1 MTSHGMNKEV
11 YMSQA
16 IIPPPED
23 LENKFSTKH
32 IIVDSRDRNRHTYP
46 NPSKYSIA
54 FDEPFDHVHSVELT
68 VYDFPFNEYN
78 ITEFNNVLHVN
89 EIDYEIPA
97 GKYTESEL
105 EDALNLLPTGITFD
119 YDEKKR
125 KFKISGVG
133 KIKCKSDNKEVIVTI
148 YSNNPTKPGTKS
160 ATKPEGEPNKGW
172 TVGEIMTDYINIES
186 DIDDYP
192 AYKPNES
199 LGESLG
205 TETYYIPFHTY
216 RENTIAQVLGFDA
229 IDYEVTTTE
238 FFCPFPLNLNAR
250 PNYIIMYLGRTKLYF
265 SQNNKA
271 HQSFAIIRP
280 SNKENV
286 VKLGN
291 ELITKVYNPPIDMKK
306 MDFKFVDYN
315 GRLYDF
321 QNQEHSFELKVKC
334 FKQTPKYNNIFK

>member
-1 MTSHGMNKEV
+1 MTSHGMNNDV

-89 EIDYEIPA
+89 GEDHKIPA

-105 EDALNLLPTGITFD
+105 EDALNFLSTDITFD

-133 KIKCKSDNKEVIVTI
+133 IIKCKSDNKEVIVTI
-148 YSNNPTKPGTKS
+148 YSNNPSKPGTKS
-160 ATKPEGEPNKGW
+160 ATKPEGEPNP
-172 TVGEIMTDYINIES
+172 D
-186 DIDDYP
+186 
-192 AYKPNES
+192 YKPNES
-199 LGESLG
+199 LGESIG
-205 TETYYIPFHTY
+205 TEKYYIPIYTY

-229 IDYEVTTTE
+229 IDYEVPTDTE
-238 FFCPFPLNLNAR
+238 CPFPLNLNAR

>member
-1 MTSHGMNKEV
+1 MTSHGVNNDV

-23 LENKFSTKH
+23 LINKFSTKH
-32 IIVDSRDRNRHTYP
+32 IIVDSRDRNRHKYP
-46 NPSKYSIA
+46 HPSKYSFA
-54 FDEPFDHVHSVELT
+54 FDEPFDNVHSVELT
-68 VYDFPFNEYN
+68 VYDFQFNEYN
-78 ITEFNNVLHVN
+78 ITVFNNILHVN
-89 EIDYEIPA
+89 GTDYIVPA

-105 EDALNLLPTGITFD
+105 VDALNSSLGGIMTFS
-119 YDEKKR
+119 YVEKKR
-125 KFKISGVG
+125 QIKINVGVG
-133 KIKCKSDNKEVIVTI
+133 VEIKCKSDDKPITVPI
-148 YSNNPTKPGTKS
+148 YSNNPTIPGTKT
-160 ATKPEGEPNKGW
+160 ATKPDGEPNRNGF
-172 TVGEIMTDYINIES
+172 TYDDIE
-186 DIDDYP
+186 YP
-192 AYKPNES
+192 AYKPNDP
-199 LGESLG
+199 LGAQLG
-205 TETYYIPFHTY
+205 SETYYIPIHTY

-229 IDYEVTTTE
+229 IDYEVTTDTE
-238 FFCPFPLNLNAR
+238 CPFPLNLNAR

-265 SQNNKA
+265 SQNNNA

>member
-1 MTSHGMNKEV
+1 MTSHGMNNDV

-32 IIVDSRDRNRHTYP
+32 IIVDSRDRNRQTYP

-54 FDEPFDHVHSVELT
+54 FDEPFVNVHSAELT

-89 EIDYEIPA
+89 GEDHKIPA
-97 GKYTESEL
+97 GKYTVSEL

-125 KFKISGVG
+125 KFKISGGG
-133 KIKCKSDNKEVIVTI
+133 KINCKSDDEEVTVTI
-148 YSNNPTKPGTKS
+148 YSNNPTIPGTKT
-160 ATKPEGEPNKGW
+160 ATKPEGEPNRIGYTYETK
-172 TVGEIMTDYINIES
+172 N
-186 DIDDYP
+186 YP
-192 AYKPNES
+192 KYDPNVP
-199 LGESLG
+199 LGASVG
-205 TETYYIPFHTY
+205 TETYNIPIHTY

-229 IDYEVTTTE
+229 IDKVITGAEE
-238 FFCPFPLNLNAR
+238 FCPFPVNLNAR

-265 SQNNKA
+265 SQNNNA

-280 SNKENV
+280 SNKENI

-291 ELITKVYNPPIDMKK
+291 ELITKVYNPPIDLKK

>member
-1 MTSHGMNKEV
+1 MTSHGMNNEV

-89 EIDYEIPA
+89 DIDYEIPA

-105 EDALNLLPTGITFD
+105 KYELNLLQTGITFD

-125 KFKISGVG
+125 KFKISGG
-133 KIKCKSDNKEVIVTI
+133 GIIKCKSDNEEVTVTI
-148 YSNNPTKPGTKS
+148 YSNNPSVPDTKT
-160 ATKPEGEPNKGW
+160 ATKPEGEPNRNGF
-172 TVGEIMTDYINIES
+172 TYEGERYQKYD
-186 DIDDYP
+186 
-192 AYKPNES
+192 PNDR
-199 LGESLG
+199 LGEKLG
-205 TETYYIPFHTY
+205 DETYNIPIHTY

-229 IDYEVTTTE
+229 IDYDITTDTE
-238 FFCPFPLNLNAR
+238 CPFPLNLNAR

>member
-1 MTSHGMNKEV
+1 
-11 YMSQA
+11 
-16 IIPPPED
+16 
-23 LENKFSTKH
+23 
-32 IIVDSRDRNRHTYP
+32 
-46 NPSKYSIA
+46 
-54 FDEPFDHVHSVELT
+54 VELT

-89 EIDYEIPA
+89 GEDYEIPA

-105 EDALNLLPTGITFD
+105 KYELNLLQTQTGITFD

-160 ATKPEGEPNKGW
+160 ATKPEGEPNNKGW
-172 TVGEIMTDYINIES
+172 TVSEINTDYIDFES
-186 DIDDYP
+186 DIDERYRHP
-192 AYKPNES
+192 AYDPNES
-199 LGESLG
+199 LGESIG
-205 TETYYIPFHTY
+205 TEKYYIPIYTY

-229 IDYEVTTTE
+229 IEYEVPTDTE
-238 FFCPFPLNLNAR
+238 CPFPLNLNAR

>member
-1 MTSHGMNKEV
+1 MTSHGINNDV

-23 LENKFSTKH
+23 MENKFSTKH
-32 IIVDSRDRNRHTYP
+32 LIVDSRDRNIHTYP

-54 FDEPFDHVHSVELT
+54 FDEPFNHVHSVELT

-78 ITEFNNVLHVN
+78 ITDFNNVLHVN
-89 EIDYEIPA
+89 GNDHTIPA
-97 GKYTESEL
+97 GKYTEPEL
-105 EDALNLLPTGITFD
+105 VDALNSSFDGIMTFS
-119 YDEKKR
+119 YDEKTMR
-125 KFKISGVG
+125 IKINVIGEVE
-133 KIKCKSDNKEVIVTI
+133 IKCKSDDKPITVPI
-148 YSNNPTKPGTKS
+148 YYNNPSIPGTKTAS
-160 ATKPEGEPNKGW
+160 NPEGEPNRVPGNY
-172 TVGEIMTDYINIES
+172 ENEEYQAYNP
-186 DIDDYP
+186 DDP
-192 AYKPNES
+192 
-199 LGESLG
+199 LGEQVG
-205 TETYYIPFHTY
+205 TETYYIPIYTY
-216 RENTIAQVLGFDA
+216 RENTIAQILGFDA
-229 IDYEVTTTE
+229 NDKVITGAEE
-238 FFCPFPLNLNAR
+238 FCPFPMNLNAR

-280 SNKENV
+280 SNKDNIV
-286 VKLGN
+286 RLGT

>member
-1 MTSHGMNKEV
+1 MTSHGVNNDV

-23 LENKFSTKH
+23 LINKFSTKH
-32 IIVDSRDRNRHTYP
+32 IIVDSRDRNRHKYP

-54 FDEPFDHVHSVELT
+54 FDEPFDNVHSVELT

-89 EIDYEIPA
+89 EEDHKIPA

-105 EDALNLLPTGITFD
+105 VVALNSSLYGIMTFD

-125 KFKISGVG
+125 QIKINPTGTDRVE
-133 KIKCKSDNKEVIVTI
+133 IKCKSDDKPITVPI
-148 YSNNPTKPGTKS
+148 YFNNPTIPGTKT
-160 ATKPEGEPNKGW
+160 ATKPDGEPS
-172 TVGEIMTDYINIES
+172 E
-186 DIDDYP
+186 
-192 AYKPNES
+192 AYQPNNP
-199 LGESLG
+199 LGPQTG
-205 TETYYIPFHTY
+205 TETYNIPIHTY

-229 IDYEVTTTE
+229 IDYEVTTDTE
-238 FFCPFPLNLNAR
+238 CPFPVNLNAR

-265 SQNNKA
+265 SQNNNA

-280 SNKENV
+280 SNKENI

-291 ELITKVYNPPIDMKK
+291 ELITKVYNPPIDLKK

>member
-1 MTSHGMNKEV
+1 MTSHGMNNDV

-32 IIVDSRDRNRHTYP
+32 IIVDSRDRNRHKYP
-46 NPSKYSIA
+46 HPSKYSIA
-54 FDEPFDHVHSVELT
+54 FDEPFDNVHSVELT

-78 ITEFNNVLHVN
+78 ITVFNNILHVN
-89 EIDYEIPA
+89 EDDYEIPA

-105 EDALNLLPTGITFD
+105 VDALNSSLYGIMTFS
-119 YDEKKR
+119 YVEKKR
-125 KFKISGVG
+125 QIKINPTGTDRVE
-133 KIKCKSDNKEVIVTI
+133 IKCKSDDKPITVPI
-148 YSNNPTKPGTKS
+148 YYNNPTIPGTKT
-160 ATKPEGEPNKGW
+160 ATRPEGEPNRVSG
-172 TVGEIMTDYINIES
+172 TYGDEPYE
-186 DIDDYP
+186 
-192 AYKPNES
+192 AYQPNDP
-199 LGESLG
+199 LGESVG
-205 TETYYIPFHTY
+205 TETYYIPVHTY

-238 FFCPFPLNLNAR
+238 FFCPFPVNLNAR

-265 SQNNKA
+265 SQNNNA

-280 SNKENV
+280 SNKENI

-291 ELITKVYNPPIDMKK
+291 ELITKVYNPPIDLKK